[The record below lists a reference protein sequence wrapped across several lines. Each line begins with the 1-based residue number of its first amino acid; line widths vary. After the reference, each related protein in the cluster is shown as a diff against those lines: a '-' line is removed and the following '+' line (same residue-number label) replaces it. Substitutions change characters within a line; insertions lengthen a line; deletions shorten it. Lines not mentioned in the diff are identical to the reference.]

1 MHEALS
7 YDLTNTLV
15 FSRDGCAT
23 CEEIINVFQDF
34 EDQVNKKKQLI
45 QFAFYWHNMCMS
57 VWRYAYSTCTDMITP
72 LTLCVCVCV
81 IAA

>member
-7 YDLTNTLV
+7 YYLTNTLV

-34 EDQVNKKKQLI
+34 EDQVNKKNQLI
-45 QFAFYWHNMCMS
+45 QLAFCWHNMCMS
-57 VWRYAYSTCTDMITP
+57 FISTT
-72 LTLCVCVCV
+72 CVCLCGDMLVV
-81 IAA
+81 RVQI